1 MNFIKAAA
9 ITALATT
16 ALVGTA
22 PKASAEAYD
31 QCGNLAG
38 VKVCAIDRTYVDT
51 LHIHWSDGDF
61 TGINVECDRGGYWQ
75 IVGYHPGNS
84 TVNAMVNQW
93 CF

>member
-1 MNFIKAAA
+1 MKNLKAFAL
-9 ITALATT
+9 TALTAAT
-16 ALVGTA
+16 LIGTA

-51 LHIHWSDGDF
+51 LHIHWNDGDF
-61 TGINVECDRGGYWQ
+61 TGINVECDRSGYWE
-75 IVGYHPGNS
+75 IKGYHPGDS
-84 TVNAMVNQW
+84 TVNAMVRQW